1 MNITSTPFI
10 RNDYWPDYNE
20 LNELNGRIDE
30 VENELSLTNINL
42 TDKIENVEGNLNA
55 YISQQNNTVITNNV
69 VVNNI
74 NANYATGDFLN
85 FNNVNLDNVYVENLT
100 VNKPVFDITLNTP
113 HIDNITVTGGNIF
126 NTNIV
131 NCEINT
137 DNIKV
142 NNLNVADGFAEKF
155 TINELIINK
164 NIKPITSSAVLGYDA
179 TGKVIPVRATYDASF
194 PEDANYL
201 YTDHFGTAHAGTA
214 ETEVTASDNL
224 ITANAV
230 YNEALN
236 ITGNIDNLRNDMNNE
251 FNIVNDNFADID
263 NNFNDVANNFADI
276 DNNFNA
282 VNNFVNDGFNDV
294 ANNFNDV
301 ANNFNDVSDNFNI
314 VNNNFADI
322 DNSFNNVN
330 NTANNLLDNV
340 DYLKTALAPLL
351 NLTPANVSG
360 WINSTSPVNIQ
371 GITSFVVVPFAAPVA
386 AGSDVG
392 DGAKLNVS
400 GTTATLALPGFQ
412 WTMKSMDHT
421 FSNCHAFNQNVQIP
435 EGVTNMAYTFSRC
448 AEVPQTYVPDT
459 FTNAYDYVNDSLYN
473 AVNTT
478 FNQNIKLPSSLTNMT
493 HMLDSTAFNQNIAI
507 PEGVTD
513 MSRAFSTPYLQQILR
528 YSSNNA
534 IVRVGGAIA
543 RARLYTGQFNQNII
557 IPNSV
562 TNLEGTFQEQVCF
575 NQNIL
580 IPNSAVDI
588 SHILSNC
595 VEFNQNILIP
605 NSVTNM
611 SAMLLGPDLS
621 EVSKMVKDN
630 IVLDVHPMAFNQPDM
645 YIYSQNIANMDNAF
659 NGCHINNIHI
669 PTSVPKYTS
678 NYMYNCLVNGNT
690 GITFPA
696 ANIFNDLP
704 VDIEQWPPEA

>member
-142 NNLNVADGFAEKF
+142 NNLNVADGFAERLV
-155 TINELIINK
+155 TNELIINK
-164 NIKPITSSAVLGYDA
+164 SIKPVTSSAVLGYDT
-179 TGKVIPVRATYDASF
+179 TGKVIPVRATYDVSF

-201 YTDHFGTAHAGTA
+201 YTDHFGTAYAGTA

-236 ITGNIDNLRNDMNNE
+236 ITGNVDNLRNDMNNE
-251 FNIVNDNFADID
+251 FNIVNDNFVNID
-263 NNFNDVANNFADI
+263 NNFNDVANNFNI
-276 DNNFNA
+276 
-282 VNNFVNDGFNDV
+282 VNDGFNDV
-294 ANNFNDV
+294 ANNFNDI
-301 ANNFNDVSDNFNI
+301 NNF
-314 VNNNFADI
+314 VNNSFNNVNNSFNNVNNSFNNVN
-322 DNSFNNVN
+322 NSFNNVN
-330 NTANNLLDNV
+330 NTTNNLLDNV

-351 NLTPANVSG
+351 SLPVANVSG
-360 WINSTSPVNIQ
+360 WVNSTSPVDIR

-386 AGSDVG
+386 TGSDVG

-412 WTMKSMDHT
+412 WTKENMS
-421 FSNCHAFNQNVQIP
+421 SAFTGCTQL
-435 EGVTNMAYTFSRC
+435 
-448 AEVPQTYVPDT
+448 D
-459 FTNAYDYVNDSLYN
+459 
-473 AVNTT
+473 
-478 FNQNIKLPSSLTNMT
+478 QNI
-493 HMLDSTAFNQNIAI
+493 Q
-507 PEGVTD
+507 
-513 MSRAFSTPYLQQILR
+513 
-528 YSSNNA
+528 
-534 IVRVGGAIA
+534 
-543 RARLYTGQFNQNII
+543 

-562 TNLEGTFQEQVCF
+562 TIMTGAFTGCTQLD
-575 NQNIL
+575 QNI
-580 IPNSAVDI
+580 
-588 SHILSNC
+588 
-595 VEFNQNILIP
+595 QIP
-605 NSVTNM
+605 NSVIYMTRTFESCSSLNQNIQIPNSVIYMSRTFYNCTN
-611 SAMLLGPDLS
+611 
-621 EVSKMVKDN
+621 
-630 IVLDVHPMAFNQPDM
+630 FNQPDI
-645 YIYSQNIANMDNAF
+645 YIYSQKLELLSQAF

-669 PTSVPKYTS
+669 PTSVPKDTS
-678 NYMYNCLVNGNT
+678 NFMYNCLVNGKT

-704 VDIEQWPPEA
+704 VDIGVWPPEA